1 MVKIQR
7 KIHDAEVLTTKKY
20 LTTKEVADLLGITPL
35 TVRNWDK
42 TGKMKAYRNPIN
54 NYRIY
59 KPSDIEFF
67 LQKIKKVKKIKKIK
81 TIPDK
86 TDNKQEDWS
95 GPEGQLSV
103 DVYQTKDDLII
114 QSAIAGIK
122 LNALEISLEKDVIM
136 IRGKREKPSNEQG
149 DYFTKECYWGKFS
162 REIILPVEIDPD
174 KIKATMENGIM
185 TIRIPKIFRQK
196 KRKIVVRQ
204 LLK

>member
-1 MVKIQR
+1 MVKIER
-7 KIHDAEVLTTKKY
+7 KIHQAEVSTTKKY
-20 LTTKEVADLLGITPL
+20 LTTKEVADLLGVTPL

-59 KPSDIEFF
+59 KPSDVEFF
-67 LQKIKKVKKIKKIK
+67 LQKIKKIK

-86 TDNKQEDWS
+86 TDKKQEDWS
-95 GPEGQLSV
+95 ALEGQLSV
-103 DVYQTKDDLII
+103 DVYQTKNDLII

-122 LNALEISLEKDVIM
+122 LNAIKISLEKDVII
-136 IRGKREKPSNEQG
+136 IRGKREKPNNEQG

-162 REIILPVEIDPD
+162 REIILPVEIDSNR
-174 KIKATMENGIM
+174 IKATMENGIM
-185 TIRIPKIFRQK
+185 TIRIPKVFRKK

>member
-1 MVKIQR
+1 MVKIRR
-7 KIHDAEVLTTKKY
+7 KIHHIEIPTTKKY
-20 LTTKEVADLLGITPL
+20 LTVKEVADLLGITPL

-59 KPSDIEFF
+59 KPSDVEFF
-67 LQKIKKVKKIKKIK
+67 LQKIKKVKKIK
-81 TIPDK
+81 TIPDE
-86 TDNKQEDWS
+86 TDNKQESWP
-95 GPEGQLSV
+95 GLQGQLSV

-122 LNALEISLEKDVIM
+122 PNALEISLEKDVIM

-162 REIILPVEIDPD
+162 REIILPVEINPER
-174 KIKATMENGIM
+174 IKATMENGIL
-185 TIRIPKIFRQK
+185 TIRIPKMFREK

>member
-86 TDNKQEDWS
+86 TDNKQENWS

-122 LNALEISLEKDVIM
+122 PNAIEISLEKDVII
-136 IRGKREKPSNEQG
+136 IRGKREKPNNEEG

-162 REIILPVEIDPD
+162 REIILPVEIDTD

>member
-1 MVKIQR
+1 MVKIRR
-7 KIHDAEVLTTKKY
+7 KIHRVKVQTTKKY
-20 LTTKEVADLLGITPL
+20 LTVKEVADLLGVTPL

-42 TGKMKAYRNPIN
+42 AGKMKAYRNPIN

-59 KPSDIEFF
+59 KPKDVEFF
-67 LQKIKKVKKIKKIK
+67 LQTIKKIK
-81 TIPDK
+81 TIPEE
-86 TDNKQEDWS
+86 TDNKEEGWS

-114 QSAIAGIK
+114 QSTIAGIK
-122 LNALEISLEKDVIM
+122 PNDLEISLEKDVII
-136 IRGKREKPSNEQG
+136 IRGEREKPNNEEG
-149 DYFTKECYWGKFS
+149 NYSTKECYWGKFS

-174 KIKATMENGIM
+174 RIKATMENGIL
-185 TIRIPKIFRQK
+185 TIRIPKVFREK

>member
-86 TDNKQEDWS
+86 TDNKQENWS

-122 LNALEISLEKDVIM
+122 PNAIEVSLEKDVII
-136 IRGKREKPSNEQG
+136 IRGKREKPNNEEG

-162 REIILPVEIDPD
+162 REIILPVEIDTD